1 MPRLGDGEE
10 GVRDHTPCHIAGE
23 QLMAASWPE
32 HGVAAKPATGGT
44 TLTSMSHRT
53 RLEAAFKG
61 LPVDR
66 PPVSFW
72 QHFPGRDHTVDLLV
86 AATVDFQR
94 RFDLD
99 LVKLMP
105 TGMYSVLDYGVEVEP
120 STDDLGTTRYVTG
133 PVKSPADLARLPVV
147 SPEGGVLGEQVAV
160 VKGVRA
166 ALGPDTPIIQT
177 LFSPLATAAKL
188 VGGTLSPPFLADEHA
203 LHRALNRLADDA
215 IAFGQ
220 ACLRNGA
227 DGFFFATQLANAA
240 FPRDLYERFG
250 VPYDM
255 KVLEALRRDSWG
267 IVLHLHG
274 GDPDFA
280 LADRY
285 PIDAVNWEDRDTP
298 PSLGDA
304 LDRTIRCLVG
314 GVGRNHPLVSSDAEA
329 VAAQVRESIA
339 RTGGRRLIV
348 APGCVVPISAPER
361 NLLALRAAV

>member
-1 MPRLGDGEE
+1 MEK
-10 GVRDHTPCHIAGE
+10 GVRGLTPYHIVGE
-23 QLMAASWPE
+23 QLMVESWPE
-32 HGVAAKPATGGT
+32 QGIAAKPATGGT

-72 QHFPGRDHTVDLLV
+72 RHFPGRDHTVDLLV
-86 AATVDFQR
+86 AATVEFQR

-105 TGMYSVLDYGVEVEP
+105 TGMYPVIDYGVEVEP

-133 PVKSPADLARLPVV
+133 PVKVPADLARLPEV
-147 SPEGGVLGEQVAV
+147 SPARGVLAEQAAV
-160 VKGVRA
+160 VAGVRA

-177 LFSPLATAAKL
+177 VFSPLAMMAKL
-188 VGGTLSPPFLADEHA
+188 VGGTIGAAFLDDAKA
-203 LHRALNRLADDA
+203 LGRTLDRLADDA

-220 ACLRNGA
+220 ACLERGA

-240 FPRDLYERFG
+240 FPLDLYERFG
-250 VPYDM
+250 VSYDL

-274 GDPDFA
+274 VDPYFT

-285 PIDAVNWEDRDTP
+285 PVDAVSWEDRETS
-298 PSLGDA
+298 PSLADA
-304 LDRTIRCLVG
+304 LARTTRCLVG
-314 GVGRNHPLVSSDAEA
+314 GVGRNHPLVSSGAEE
-329 VAAQVRESIA
+329 VATQVREAIA
-339 RTGGRRLIV
+339 RTEGRRLIV
-348 APGCVVPISAPER
+348 APGCVVPMSAPER
-361 NLLALRAAV
+361 NLVALRAAV